1 MGLDLELR
9 LYRVV
14 FYETWF
20 GRLWGLLPESGF
32 ETIPH
37 GFTVFGC
44 LKYTRFEQNP
54 NGRG

>member
-14 FYETWF
+14 FYEIWF